1 MIDSL
6 LRFGA
11 AEVFDLGN
19 CHLVAGYRQSNDPRR
34 DLIRLRQFVMT
45 SFKVS
50 KGKWLIDSNSNWAM
64 IVVQPFFR
72 TENPFVQSGTA
83 VVLYGISSGS
93 LATLRQ

>member
-1 MIDSL
+1 MIDFL

-64 IVVQPFFR
+64 IVVQPSFEQKFPLSR
-72 TENPFVQSGTA
+72 AVQWSCSIGFQA
-83 VVLYGISSGS
+83 NLW
-93 LATLRQ
+93 RP